1 MNEIEKR
8 ELLIKLRQ
16 NSIYQKALNDL
27 ITNSKDFED
36 GNNFYYMQELID
48 KYLLLR
54 YETDK
59 QKEKENEIH

>member
-1 MNEIEKR
+1 MNEIKKR

-16 NSIYQKALNDL
+16 NSIYQKALNEL
-27 ITNSKDFED
+27 IANSKDFED

>member
-16 NSIYQKALNDL
+16 NSIYQKALNEL

-59 QKEKENEIH
+59 QREQEKWKI

>member
-16 NSIYQKALNDL
+16 NSIYQKALNEL
-27 ITNSKDFED
+27 ITNSKDFEA

-48 KYLLLR
+48 KYLILR

-59 QKEKENEIH
+59 QREQKQCKI

>member
-16 NSIYQKALNDL
+16 NSIYQKALNEL
-27 ITNSKDFED
+27 ITNSKDFEA

-59 QKEKENEIH
+59 QREQKQWKI

>member
-16 NSIYQKALNDL
+16 NSIYQKALNEL

-36 GNNFYYMQELID
+36 ENNFYYMQELID

-59 QKEKENEIH
+59 QKEKENEMH

>member
-16 NSIYQKALNDL
+16 NSIYQKALNEL

-36 GNNFYYMQELID
+36 ENNFYYMQELID

-59 QKEKENEIH
+59 QREQEK

>member
-1 MNEIEKR
+1 MNDIEKR

-16 NSIYQKALNDL
+16 NSIYQKALNEL

-59 QKEKENEIH
+59 QKEKENEMH

>member
-16 NSIYQKALNDL
+16 NSIYQKTLNEL

-59 QKEKENEIH
+59 QREQEK

>member
-16 NSIYQKALNDL
+16 NSIYQKVLNEL
-27 ITNSKDFED
+27 IANSKDFED

>member
-16 NSIYQKALNDL
+16 NSIYQKALNEL
-27 ITNSKDFED
+27 IANSKDFED
-36 GNNFYYMQELID
+36 ENNFYYMQELID

>member
-16 NSIYQKALNDL
+16 NSIYQKALNEL
-27 ITNSKDFED
+27 ITNSKDFEC

>member
-16 NSIYQKALNDL
+16 NSIYQKALNEL

>member
-1 MNEIEKR
+1 MNKIEKR

-16 NSIYQKALNDL
+16 NSIYQKTLNEL

-59 QKEKENEIH
+59 QREQEKWKI

>member
-16 NSIYQKALNDL
+16 NSIYQKALNEL

-59 QKEKENEIH
+59 QMEQKKWKI

>member
-16 NSIYQKALNDL
+16 NSIYQKALNEL

-36 GNNFYYMQELID
+36 ENNFYYMQELID

-59 QKEKENEIH
+59 QREQEKWKI

>member
-16 NSIYQKALNDL
+16 NSIYQKALNEL

-59 QKEKENEIH
+59 QKEKENEMH

>member
-16 NSIYQKALNDL
+16 NSIYQKALNEL
-27 ITNSKDFED
+27 IANSKDFED